1 MQITV
6 YSGFKKAINSTKT
19 PTGGSTVNV
28 ALKTPTSEMRPIFLI
43 SGFDLSWNY
52 IQWGSSYY
60 YVDDI
65 VIVSNTQ
72 AEYHCEKDV
81 LATFKSDITASS
93 QFVTRSASSYDAHV
107 IDGIYPTIAGA
118 SINTQNFSMGESLTG
133 AGTYVVGVV
142 SADSTGGV
150 AYYTFGA
157 GGTRFKNFV
166 TYMFSDAWLDPNADI
181 SVEIQK
187 ELVNPFQYV
196 VSCVWYPFSIAG
208 TDAHVK
214 FGYWD
219 SGVSGGLLSESQRLH
234 VISGSLSLPRHP
246 QASTNGVYMN
256 SAPYTRY
263 LLDCYTFGQIPL
275 DPAPFVDYSGLS
287 IDVIVDVFAA
297 AAELRVTNSGGTYE
311 HRYNADFGVTIPL
324 SQLTEKTVQAAVG
337 VVGGT
342 GAGAVAG
349 SALGPVGAIV
359 GGVLGAAGGV
369 MAGINNLFPQVQTSG
384 GIGSKNAYARTPF
397 VQCEFYKTPT
407 IAPSIV
413 GRPLMTQITLSGLS
427 GYTVC
432 ERVDLDTSACPEEK
446 TAIIQHMT
454 NGFFIE

>member
-1 MQITV
+1 M
-6 YSGFKKAINSTKT
+6 
-19 PTGGSTVNV
+19 
-28 ALKTPTSEMRPIFLI
+28 
-43 SGFDLSWNY
+43 
-52 IQWGSSYY
+52 
-60 YVDDI
+60 
-65 VIVSNTQ
+65 
-72 AEYHCEKDV
+72 
-81 LATFKSDITASS
+81 
-93 QFVTRSASSYDAHV
+93 TRSASSYDAHV

-118 SINTQNFSMGESLTG
+118 SVDAQNFSMSESLTG

-166 TYMFSDAWLDPNADI
+166 NYMFSDAWLDPNADI

-208 TDAHVK
+208 TDQHVK

-219 SGVSGGLLSESQRLH
+219 SGMSGGLLSESQRLH
-234 VISGSLSLPRHP
+234 VISGSLTLPRHP

-275 DPAPFVDYSGLS
+275 DPAPFVDSTGLS

-297 AAELRVTNSGGTYE
+297 AAELRITNSSGAFE
-311 HRYNADFGVTIPL
+311 HRYNSDFGVTIPL
-324 SQLTEKTVQAAVG
+324 SQLSEKTIQTAVG

-349 SALGPVGAIV
+349 ATLGPLGALV

-369 MAGINNLFPQVQTSG
+369 MAGINNLFPQVQTAG

-413 GRPLMTQITLSGLS
+413 GRPLMAQRTLSGLS

-432 ERVDLDTSACPEEK
+432 ERVGLNTSASPEEK